1 MVAFFALKKI
11 FFGDFLNNG
20 EYFFLFVTDTARKS
34 KVLLASVLAFEGG
47 FRLLNCDGLRF
58 YFWQLHLEAWAL
70 ASHMHQTGF
79 LTLHHFFTR
88 SEEPLCAF
96 SEQFISALGYD

>member
-1 MVAFFALKKI
+1 MVAFFALKKV
-11 FFGDFLNNG
+11 FFGYLLDDG
-20 EYFFLFVTDTARKS
+20 EYFFLFITNIARKS
-34 KVLLASVLAFEGG
+34 KVLLASVFTCEGRY
-47 FRLLNCDGLRF
+47 RLLNCDGLRF

-70 ASHMHQTGF
+70 TSHMHQTGF
-79 LTLHHFFTR
+79 LTLHHLFTW